1 MSHKNY
7 LLEYHLLMSSNR
19 RTQNQLATL
28 TKKLSKLQAMS
39 KSTRDGASKARY
51 TAEIEKI
58 EIELSKLQQTAE

>member
-1 MSHKNY
+1 
-7 LLEYHLLMSSNR
+7 MSSNR

-51 TAEIEKI
+51 TADIEKI
-58 EIELSKLQQTAE
+58 EIELSKLRETEE